1 MKKKSFLLL
10 EALIAISILAFIVG
24 FGLNLLSSQLK
35 NNHQFQKFKKSFYEK
50 VFLKKEIKEI
60 FYHIK
65 SDQKDCLVS
74 RGDQLYLVFD
84 AGTFLNPAISG
95 TQQGR
100 IFLKQ
105 KKLQIEILKQ
115 DSVIYTK
122 VLSEQID
129 RFDIWFFDS
138 KKLWQKSWNPEKE
151 QLPEMIRIEI
161 ESSKKVQKFTFLLP
175 SNLKPIKL
183 ECS

>member
-1 MKKKSFLLL
+1 MRKKSFLLL

-24 FGLNLLSSQLK
+24 FGLNLLSSQVK
-35 NNHQFQKFKKSFYEK
+35 NNHHFQKFKKSFYEM
-50 VFLKKEIKEI
+50 VLLKKEIKDF

-65 SDQKDCLVS
+65 VDQKDCLMTQD
-74 RGDQLYLVFD
+74 DQLYLVFD
-84 AGTFLNPAISG
+84 AGSFLNPSISG

-105 KKLQIEILKQ
+105 KTLQLELLKQ
-115 DSVIYTK
+115 DTVIYTR
-122 VLSEQID
+122 VLAENID
-129 RFDIWFFDS
+129 RFDVWFFDS
-138 KKLWQKSWNPEKE
+138 KKLWQKSWNPEKGA
-151 QLPEMIRIEI
+151 LPDMVKIEI
-161 ESSKKVQKFTFLLP
+161 ESFKKVQKFTFLLP